1 MRKMEVKI
9 NENDFRLYAYPPKT
23 EYHSKYVQRELLFEI
38 YVYFNF
44 SVQKGIKIPVI
55 TIALKNDE
63 VIKTLIVFR
72 NLFQMLF
79 YKLPNID

>member
-1 MRKMEVKI
+1 MRTRRKQNITANMY
-9 NENDFRLYAYPPKT
+9 NGNYS
-23 EYHSKYVQRELLFEI
+23 SKYTCILI
-38 YVYFNF
+38 F

-79 YKLPNID
+79 YKSPNID